1 MGVFLLVLGFVCD
14 GTDFLGFSG
23 GLTTQT
29 LKRLKRLLVENQPS
43 NFQNK
48 KKEGKRMSERYRK
61 YGRAKNC
68 RCKNCGLE
76 FKTEGNARNCPRCHS
91 VIEV

>member
-1 MGVFLLVLGFVCD
+1 
-14 GTDFLGFSG
+14 
-23 GLTTQT
+23 
-29 LKRLKRLLVENQPS
+29 
-43 NFQNK
+43 
-48 KKEGKRMSERYRK
+48 MSERYRK

-76 FKTEGNARNCPRCHS
+76 FKTEGNPKNCPRCHS

>member
-1 MGVFLLVLGFVCD
+1 LGSASE
-14 GTDFLGFSG
+14 GTEFSGFSL

-43 NFQNK
+43 NFLNK